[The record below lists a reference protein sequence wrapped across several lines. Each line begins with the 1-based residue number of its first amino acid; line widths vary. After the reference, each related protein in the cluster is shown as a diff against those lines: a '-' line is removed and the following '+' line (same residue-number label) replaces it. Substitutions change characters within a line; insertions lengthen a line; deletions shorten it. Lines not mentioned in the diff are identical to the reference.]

1 MKRHLVLVGL
11 PGSGKSTVGRLVARL
26 LDTAISDLDEL
37 TVSAAGMSV
46 AEVFATHGEARFR
59 QMERAA
65 MDGQTTGTGK
75 SVAWHVSFGTELWG
89 PPAADTAVLARL
101 SRRTIQPTPR
111 YGLHSTMKT
120 PNNRRE

>member
-65 MDGQTTGTGK
+65 M
-75 SVAWHVSFGTELWG
+75 
-89 PPAADTAVLARL
+89 
-101 SRRTIQPTPR
+101 
-111 YGLHSTMKT
+111 
-120 PNNRRE
+120 